1 MRTHDSHERWK
12 DSHYT
17 LTTIEVQGEPQSCF
31 EVYADST
38 KAQTLGFVFDE
49 EVARIL
55 PAVLAA
61 SRLHISPMSKPIDL
75 AGCKVTRRKKP

>member
-1 MRTHDSHERWK
+1 MVTHDSRERWG

-17 LTTIEVQGEPQSCF
+17 LTTIDVQGEPQTCF

-61 SRLHISPMSKPIDL
+61 SMMHIRPMDKPLDL
-75 AGCKVTRRKKP
+75 TDYKVVERKKP

>member
-1 MRTHDSHERWK
+1 MVTHDTQERWRG
-12 DSHYT
+12 SHYT
-17 LTTIEVQGEPQSCF
+17 LTTIDVQGERQTCF

-38 KAQTLGFVFDE
+38 KGQTLGFVFDE

-61 SRLHISPMSKPIDL
+61 SRMHVRPMDKPLDL
-75 AGCKVTRRKKP
+75 TDCKVVERKKP